1 MKEKVEVNSWNN
13 YMYSPL
19 PHKHT
24 SGEGGG
30 EGLIRLTLHPLF
42 MDAKLFN
49 GTTKYQQFNKPIWIT

>member
-19 PHKHT
+19 PHIHT
-24 SGEGGG
+24 SGGGG
-30 EGLIRLTLHPLF
+30 GGGRGLIRLTLHPLF

-49 GTTKYQQFNKPIWIT
+49 GTTKYQQF